1 MFLNTSSFTNLGKF
15 CRFIFPVYFWRC
27 SVIFVVYVCNMDIG
41 YTFARKKIAA
51 VVATQ
56 KAVLDKDHPEI
67 MEEARYWVH
76 VNTKRNTC
84 EKARVGLETRVD
96 VATNAST
103 VNALLT
109 DFTDKNQATARSATD
124 IAAHLKQLQSAASAD
139 PGGGL
144 LVVWFLFDFWV
155 GLLFLL

>member
-1 MFLNTSSFTNLGKF
+1 MYMG
-15 CRFIFPVYFWRC
+15 CI
-27 SVIFVVYVCNMDIG
+27 
-41 YTFARKKIAA
+41 FARKKIAA

-76 VNTKRNTC
+76 VNTKRNTR

-109 DFTDKNQATARSATD
+109 DFTDNNRATARSATD
-124 IAAHLKQLQSAASAD
+124 IAAHLRQLQSAASAD
-139 PGGGL
+139 AGGGL
-144 LVVWFLFDFWV
+144 LVFWYFWTFVV
-155 GLLFLL
+155 GVLCLL